1 MLLLIFSI
9 LIISCAEPA
18 QTLSRFL
25 YNTISLNQLLVSFL
39 YVCNISNKICRILA
53 ITPWLQVSLLS
64 GDQVQFEWAAGKGD
78 QSLTVETSYRLDDNT
93 WHSVLIEKNRKE
105 AMVVIDG
112 ARKGIFP
119 VIKSFKVSKTIYKQ
133 NKKLERTK

>member
-1 MLLLIFSI
+1 M
-9 LIISCAEPA
+9 
-18 QTLSRFL
+18 
-25 YNTISLNQLLVSFL
+25 
-39 YVCNISNKICRILA
+39 
-53 ITPWLQVSLLS
+53 SLLS

-119 VIKSFKVSKTIYKQ
+119 VIYKQTIYYKACIETLQ
-133 NKKLERTK
+133 ISPRRIITSLVIYIILRRILTVTGLVKNSGESPPFSIYGIFTLPSSETFM

>member
-1 MLLLIFSI
+1 M
-9 LIISCAEPA
+9 
-18 QTLSRFL
+18 
-25 YNTISLNQLLVSFL
+25 
-39 YVCNISNKICRILA
+39 A
-53 ITPWLQVSLLS
+53 ITTWLQVSLLS

-119 VIKSFKVSKTIYKQ
+119 VI
-133 NKKLERTK
+133 